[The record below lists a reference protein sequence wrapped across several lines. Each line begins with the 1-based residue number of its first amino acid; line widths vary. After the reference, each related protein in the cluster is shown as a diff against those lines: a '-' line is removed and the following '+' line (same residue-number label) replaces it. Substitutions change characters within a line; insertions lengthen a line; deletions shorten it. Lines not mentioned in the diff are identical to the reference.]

1 MKISIGHVLAAMV
14 LLIVAAARPAA
25 GAEGDATV
33 IATLL
38 RFVDALEAGDARTLE
53 QLVSAGDTAAQER
66 SRRIFVDL
74 AVAQK
79 GLEKAALS
87 KFGEEGKKF
96 RCGFDLIVNMA
107 DRKTI
112 ASAKVSY
119 DDPGRSARIEKT
131 GELAPMLLRRGTDGQ
146 WQVVLDPIENEEDP
160 EHFYGPPPYPLSG
173 MMRFTALA
181 AIKANRYNA
190 IVQAFQQTQ
199 NRIESGDL
207 PTAAAAQAELMA
219 KLSAADADAVKAK
232 AAVPSGRLKD
242 RP

>member
-1 MKISIGHVLAAMV
+1 
-14 LLIVAAARPAA
+14 
-25 GAEGDATV
+25 
-33 IATLL
+33 LL
-38 RFVDALEAGDARTLE
+38 RFVDALEAGDAKTLE
-53 QLVSAGDTAAQER
+53 QLVAAGDTAAQER

-87 KFGEEGKKF
+87 KFGEEGKQF
-96 RCGFDLIVNMA
+96 RCGFDLIVNVA
-107 DRKTI
+107 DRKTL

-131 GELAPMLLRRGTDGQ
+131 GELAPMALRRGPDGQ
-146 WQVVLDPIENEEDP
+146 WQVVLDPIDEEDT
-160 EHFYGPPPYPLSG
+160 EHYYGPPPYPQPG
-173 MMRFTALA
+173 VMRFVALA
-181 AIKANRYNA
+181 AIKVNRYHA
-190 IVQAFQQTQ
+190 IIQAFRETQ
-199 NRIESGDL
+199 SRIESGDL
-207 PTAAAAQAELMA
+207 PTAAAAQAELMV

>member
-1 MKISIGHVLAAMV
+1 MKIRIGHALAALV
-14 LLIVAAARPAA
+14 LIVVAARPAA
-25 GAEGDATV
+25 AAEGDAAV

-38 RFVDALEAGDARTLE
+38 RFVDALEAGDAKTLE
-53 QLVSAGDTAAQER
+53 QLVAAGDTAAQER

-87 KFGEEGKKF
+87 KFGEEGKQF
-96 RCGFDLIVNMA
+96 RCGFDLIVNVA

-112 ASAKVSY
+112 ASAKVSF
-119 DDPGRSARIEKT
+119 DDPGRSARVEKT
-131 GELAPMLLRRGTDGQ
+131 GELAPMALRRGPDSQ
-146 WQVVLDPIENEEDP
+146 WQVVLDPIEYEEDT
-160 EHFYGPPPYPLSG
+160 EYHYGPPPYPQPG
-173 MMRFTALA
+173 MMRVAALA
-181 AIKANRYNA
+181 AIKMNRYNA
-190 IVQAFQQTQ
+190 IIQAFKQTQ
-199 NRIESGDL
+199 SRIDSGDL